1 MSGWYNKLKESK
13 LNLIA
18 GPCVLESKEH
28 AFDMSGSLT
37 EICDE
42 LEINFIYKTSFD
54 KANRTSKN
62 SYRGAYGLQSSDDL
76 FGKLECE
83 VLTDVHE
90 SWQPEVLTNVDVL
103 QVPAFLCR
111 QTDLIKACADTG
123 KPTNIKKGQF
133 TSPESMKWA
142 VEKHG
147 GDVLLTERGTFF
159 GYGNLVVDM
168 LSLVKMKEYAPVIF
182 DMTHSVQQVSGRV
195 TGGNR
200 EFAPVLG
207 RAAVAIGIDGLFL
220 EVHNDPDNAPSDGPN
235 MIILKDLKGI
245 LETILEYATIAQQ
258 VEHVICNDEV
268 PGSIPGGGST
278 TVRVS
283 YSGNTSAFQAD
294 AESSILS
301 TRSNSYWSY
310 YDL

>member
-1 MSGWYNKLKESK
+1 MSQWYKKLWVKDSK

-28 AFDMSGSLT
+28 AIDMSGSLT

-54 KANRTSKN
+54 KANRTSKD
-62 SYRGAYGLQSSDDL
+62 SYRGEYHLRKANKI
-76 FGKLECE
+76 FGELECE

-90 SWQPEVLTNVDVL
+90 SWQPKLLTNVDVL

-111 QTDLIKACADTG
+111 QTDLILACAYIG

-159 GYGNLVVDM
+159 GYNNLVVDM

-182 DMTHSVQQVSGRV
+182 DATHSVQQPSGK
-195 TGGNR
+195 TTSGNR
-200 EFAPVLG
+200 EWAPILA
-207 RAAVAIGIDGLFL
+207 RAALAVGIDGLFM
-220 EVHNDPDNAPSDGPN
+220 EVHDDPDNAPSDGPN
-235 MIILKDLKGI
+235 MIRLEDLKGI
-245 LETILEYATIAQQ
+245 LETLLEYATIAQQ

-294 AESSILS
+294 AGSSILP
-301 TRSNSYWSY
+301 TRSK
-310 YDL
+310 LL